1 MILLTLINKENKMN
15 TNELKKNGLVEPTG
29 KIPLIVATL
38 LEAKK
43 QGLKW
48 VFMCER
54 QIFHPACEENDN
66 YKDWADVVFTDDIKA
81 SFGEY
86 LATDM
91 MNIAF
96 DTGSWIYWINCNPE
110 DMDKLADYTTD
121 LEGWLRPVYERYDS

>member
-1 MILLTLINKENKMN
+1 
-15 TNELKKNGLVEPTG
+15 
-29 KIPLIVATL
+29 
-38 LEAKK
+38 
-43 QGLKW
+43 
-48 VFMCER
+48 MCER

>member
-29 KIPLIVATL
+29 KIPLIVAIL

-96 DTGSWIYWINCNPE
+96 DTGSWIYWINCSSRSTCN
-110 DMDKLADYTTD
+110 TNNN
-121 LEGWLRPVYERYDS
+121 WFW